1 MIYKWGNKAA
11 AEGQKI
17 TVEVTTEEKE
27 AVIARV
33 CPVCKRLYSARPAI
47 SRLDNE
53 TEICQ
58 DCGTMEAL
66 QAAGIPEESQKEILA
81 AIQERRAAE

>member
-1 MIYKWGNKAA
+1 MIYKGNKAA

-27 AVIARV
+27 AVKARI
-33 CPVCKRLYSARPAI
+33 CPVCKRLYSEHPAI

-53 TEICQ
+53 TEICP

-81 AIQERRAAE
+81 AINERRNAN

>member
-1 MIYKWGNKAA
+1 MKK
-11 AEGQKI
+11 EGENMRK
-17 TVEVTTEEKE
+17 
-27 AVIARV
+27 
-33 CPVCKRLYSARPAI
+33 CPKCGREYSEHPAI

-53 TEICQ
+53 TEICP

-81 AIQERRAAE
+81 AIEERRNAH

>member
-1 MIYKWGNKAA
+1 MKK
-11 AEGQKI
+11 
-17 TVEVTTEEKE
+17 
-27 AVIARV
+27 
-33 CPVCKRLYSARPAI
+33 CPKCGREYSEHPAI

-53 TEICQ
+53 TEICP

-81 AIQERRAAE
+81 AIEERRNAN